1 MAEYSLEEKD
11 IIKALSR
18 KPMHF
23 NELAHLLSLD
33 KKGTKALKKLLKKLK
48 KEGTITVGGRKV

>member
-11 IIKALSR
+11 IIKALSK

-33 KKGTKALKKLLKKLK
+33 KKGRKSVEKAAKKAKKRRNHYS
-48 KEGTITVGGRKV
+48 GGWKV